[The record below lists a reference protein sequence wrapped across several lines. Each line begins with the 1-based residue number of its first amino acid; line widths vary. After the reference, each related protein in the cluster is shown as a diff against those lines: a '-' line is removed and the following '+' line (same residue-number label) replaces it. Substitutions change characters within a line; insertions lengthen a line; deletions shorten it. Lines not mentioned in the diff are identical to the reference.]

1 MFIKII
7 IISAV
12 LLIGLAVFS
21 TQNNAIFSNASSNVI
36 DSMKDNVG
44 SIGTKTAK
52 SVENSLDSSAKLMD
66 EKTNSFNNQI
76 NSAKESSQD
85 LLKEKISKINI
96 LNDVEKIFKNDTEED
111 SPEPTV
117 TSTNPTI
124 PTNPINPTTND
135 SPKNEDIV
143 SNNVDSNGIINEKLS
158 LSSVQQ
164 SNGDV
169 LLQYF
174 DVTGN
179 TISANVIIRTSE
191 KEIFS
196 GTFYTSNF
204 KTVIN
209 DVSGSPYHMDVIVD
223 HKDYGTV
230 KSSIF
235 NSGTSAD
242 YKIIGMFAK

>member
-7 IISAV
+7 AISAV
-12 LLIGLAVFS
+12 LLIGLAIFS
-21 TQNNAIFSNASSNVI
+21 TQNNTIFSNASSNVI
-36 DSMKDNVG
+36 DSMKDNMG
-44 SIGTKTAK
+44 NIGTKTAK
-52 SVENSLDSSAKLMD
+52 SVENSLDSSAKLMN
-66 EKTNSFNNQI
+66 EKTNSINNQI

-85 LLKEKISKINI
+85 VLKEKISKINI
-96 LNDVEKIFKNDTEED
+96 LNDIGKIFKNNTIQD
-111 SPEPTV
+111 SPEPTII
-117 TSTNPTI
+117 S
-124 PTNPINPTTND
+124 TNPINLPINN
-135 SPKNEDIV
+135 SHENIDIA
-143 SNNVDSNGIINEKLS
+143 SENTDSNAIINEKLS

-164 SNGDV
+164 TNGDV

-196 GTFYTSNF
+196 GTFHTSNF

-209 DVSGSPYHMDVIVD
+209 DVSGSPYYMDVIVE

-242 YKIIGMFAK
+242 YKIIGMFARS